1 MHTARPLAALVCG
14 LDEIGQAE
22 RGRDERYDSMSVTDL
37 RKDLEHIRA
46 SAQAGDLQ
54 EVVQAVDHALQ
65 SLDGSRL
72 LTTTEAAEVLGIR
85 SVNTLKALVIRNGIP
100 YERRGNRM
108 MLPLAE
114 VERLRETPLLR
125 GLRASEALHET
136 IADLGP
142 ADGEGLTAEELQD
155 LEATRPGR
163 LPWQRPAEREA
174 QHRAEKGDPR
184 SQCGRDAGHA

>member
-1 MHTARPLAALVCG
+1 
-14 LDEIGQAE
+14 
-22 RGRDERYDSMSVTDL
+22 MSVTDL

-46 SAQAGDLQ
+46 SARAGDLN

-65 SLDGSRL
+65 ALDGSRL

-136 IADLGP
+136 ITDLGP

-163 LPWQRPAEREA
+163 LPWQRPAGREA

-184 SQCGRDAGHA
+184 SQCGRDTGHA